1 MNMIAHNHM
10 IPDVGSY
17 ILSVDA
23 WLYTEIDKKLN
34 RIFSVYSLPHFQS
47 SEMAQS

>member
-10 IPDVGSY
+10 LPEVGSY

-23 WLYTEIDKKLN
+23 WLYTEIDKN
-34 RIFSVYSLPHFQS
+34 ESYIFSLFSVTFQNL
-47 SEMAQS
+47 ETAQS